1 MVFLIGGPG
10 GNFSEVDVEEQGE
23 DNLEN
28 SDYVI
33 HVGIGVEEGSWSCE
47 VCEHWDD
54 EECVSVFFNSDDS
67 I

>member
-10 GNFSEVDVEEQGE
+10 GNSSEVDVKEQGK

-33 HVGIGVEEGSWSCE
+33 HVWIGVKEGSWSCE
-47 VCEHWDD
+47 VC
-54 EECVSVFFNSDDS
+54 
-67 I
+67 